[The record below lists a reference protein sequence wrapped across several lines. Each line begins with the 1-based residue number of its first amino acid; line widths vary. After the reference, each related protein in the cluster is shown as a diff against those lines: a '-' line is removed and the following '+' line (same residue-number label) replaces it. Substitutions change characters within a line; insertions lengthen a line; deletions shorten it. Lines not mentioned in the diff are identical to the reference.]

1 VVGVGVAVEQAVA
14 AVVVVGVTAVIAVV
28 VAGVIVVRVVVVT
41 GLIVGRV
48 TVVPVIVTFSG
59 PMVMA
64 GRVVVMAVARM
75 AAVTGL
81 GVRIACH
88 FVPVATSG
96 RPLATL

>member
-1 VVGVGVAVEQAVA
+1 MVGVGVAVEEAVTT
-14 AVVVVGVTAVIAVV
+14 VVVRV
-28 VAGVIVVRVVVVT
+28 VAGVVVTLVTMILGAAADARVVAMT
-41 GLIVGRV
+41 GVP
-48 TVVPVIVTFSG
+48 VVPVIVTFPG
-59 PMVMA
+59 AVVMA
-64 GRVVVMAVARM
+64 GMVVVMAVARM